1 MLVARPRTTQEGEKA
16 MRHRGISFSPGR
28 RFLIF
33 TAVLFL
39 FGCSLPRIVVL
50 HDPLTANEHD
60 DLGRAYE
67 SEGKL
72 DLAAVQY
79 REALKKDPKHLPSL
93 LLLGDLSY
101 QVKNFDEAASAYSKA
116 LKLDPRNADVRNN
129 LAWVYI
135 QTGHELDRAKELI
148 TEALELNPARRPY
161 YLDTL
166 GVVLLKTGKA
176 AEAVTAL
183 RESVDTLPKDRPE
196 LLAEAEGHLADA
208 RRAAEEEAAQ
218 RGMKRGAEQK

>member
-1 MLVARPRTTQEGEKA
+1 
-16 MRHRGISFSPGR
+16 MRHGRTSFTAGR
-28 RFLIF
+28 RFLIL
-33 TAVLFL
+33 TAMLFL
-39 FGCSLPRIVVL
+39 FGCSLPRIIVL

-67 SEGKL
+67 SAGKS
-72 DLAAVQY
+72 DLAASQY

-101 QVKNFDEAASAYSKA
+101 RVKNYDEAASAYAKA

-135 QTGHELDRAKELI
+135 QTGRGLDRAKELV
-148 TEALELNPARRPY
+148 TEALELNPGHRPY

-208 RRAAEEEAAQ
+208 CRAAEEEAVQ
-218 RGMKRGAEQK
+218 RGMERRAEQE

>member
-1 MLVARPRTTQEGEKA
+1 MRNGRT
-16 MRHRGISFSPGR
+16 SFTAGH
-28 RFLIF
+28 RFLIIF
-33 TAVLFL
+33 AAVLFL
-39 FGCSLPRIVVL
+39 SGCSLPRIVVL

-72 DLAAVQY
+72 DLAGAQY
-79 REALKKDPKHLPSL
+79 REALTKDPKHLPSL

-101 QVKNFDEAASAYSKA
+101 QMKNYDEATSAYAKA
-116 LKLDPRNADVRNN
+116 LKLDPRNADARNN

-135 QTGHELDRAKELI
+135 QTGKKLDRAKELV
-148 TEALELNPARRPY
+148 TEALELNPGRRPY

-166 GVVLLKTGKA
+166 GVVLLKTGKT
-176 AEAVTAL
+176 AEAIAAL
-183 RESVDTLPKDRPE
+183 RESVETLPKDRPE

-208 RRAAEEEAAQ
+208 CRAAEEEAAQ
-218 RGMKRGAEQK
+218 RGRERRAVQE